1 MWPEQQPPG
10 GEQNPQDQSQNPYQQ
25 PGYQQPNPYQQ
36 PGYQQQPAGGYQ
48 QPVGGHQPHAGGYS
62 QPEQSHW
69 AAPTPPPAPP
79 QPVGGGQGSGGQGG
93 GGQGG
98 GGGDKTKITA
108 IVASLAVVVA
118 AGVTGFLVL
127 GGEDDKNDEAGP
139 AKPSKSVSKKPDPT
153 ASDDGNSRGE
163 GGEDKPTV
171 DGWQVVV
178 NPKWG
183 TAFDVPP
190 DWEVKTPDTFIAFD
204 DRKDEGAKTI
214 IGMSAPAV
222 LKDKWCTSDDDKD
235 GEPDDTSLAAVGTK
249 GQNGAKN
256 TEDIARNDSA
266 WWVFGGYTEQTKAD
280 RKKIEISKIE
290 DYTTKSG
297 IKGSI
302 ATSTTSGAATSAK
315 CDSEGKATTFG
326 FKNEAGEYVAWTLY
340 GAKGVKDEVPD
351 ATVKKILSTVRWSE
365 AASEE
370 S

>member
-10 GEQNPQDQSQNPYQQ
+10 GEQNPQDQNQNPYQQ

-36 PGYQQQPAGGYQ
+36 PGYQQQPPAGGYQ
-48 QPVGGHQPHAGGYS
+48 QPPQQPGAYS

-69 AAPTPPPAPP
+69 AAPTPPPMPAT
-79 QPVGGGQGSGGQGG
+79 QQMAG

-98 GGGDKTKITA
+98 GGGNKTKTTA
-108 IVASLAVVVA
+108 IVAALAVVVA
-118 AGVTGFLVL
+118 AGVTGFLVF
-127 GGEDDKNDEAGP
+127 GGDKDKDDEAGP
-139 AKPSKSVSKKPDPT
+139 AKPSKSASKKPDPSPT
-153 ASDDGNSRGE
+153 DDGNARGE
-163 GGEDKPTV
+163 GGVDKATV
-171 DGWQVVV
+171 PGWQVVV

-190 DWEVKTPDTFIAFD
+190 DWKVETPDTFIAFD
-204 DRKDEGAKTI
+204 DRKDEGTKTI

-222 LKDKWCTSDDDKD
+222 YKEKWCTSDDDKD

-280 RKKIEISKIE
+280 KKKIKISKIE

-297 IKGSI
+297 IKGSV
-302 ATSTTSGAATSAK
+302 ATSTTSGAATSGK

-340 GAKGVKDEVPD
+340 GAKGVKEEVPD

-365 AASEE
+365 AASDE

>member
-1 MWPEQQPPG
+1 MWPEKQPPG

-36 PGYQQQPAGGYQ
+36 PGYQQQQPGYQQPAGGYQ
-48 QPVGGHQPHAGGYS
+48 QPHSAGFS
-62 QPEQSHW
+62 QPEQPQQW
-69 AAPTPPPAPP
+69 AAPTPPPMPPP
-79 QPVGGGQGSGGQGG
+79 QNG

-98 GGGDKTKITA
+98 GDGKKTKITA
-108 IVASLAVVVA
+108 IVAALAVVVA
-118 AGVTGFLVL
+118 AGVTGYLVL
-127 GGEDDKNDEAGP
+127 GGDKDDEAGP
-139 AKPSKSVSKKPDPT
+139 AKPSPAKSVSKDPSPKP
-153 ASDDGNSRGE
+153 SDDGNARGE
-163 GGEDKPTV
+163 GGEDKPTI

-190 DWEVKTPDTFIAFD
+190 DWKVETPDTLIGFD
-204 DRKDEGAKTI
+204 DRKDNGAKSI
-214 IGMSAPAV
+214 IIMTAPAI
-222 LKDKWCTSDDDKD
+222 LKEKWCSSDDDKD
-235 GEPDDTSLAAVGTK
+235 GEMDDTKLAAVGTK

-266 WWVFGGYTEQTKAD
+266 WWVYGGYTEQTKAD
-280 RKKIEISKIE
+280 KKKIKISKIE
-290 DYTTKSG
+290 DYTTASG
-297 IKGSI
+297 IKGSL

-365 AASEE
+365 AASED
-370 S
+370 SPS